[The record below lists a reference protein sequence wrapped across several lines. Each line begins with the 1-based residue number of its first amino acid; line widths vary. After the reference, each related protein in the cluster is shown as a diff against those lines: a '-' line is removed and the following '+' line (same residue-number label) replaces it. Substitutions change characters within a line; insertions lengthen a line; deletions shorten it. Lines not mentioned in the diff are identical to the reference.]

1 VLAIAAVLCLGY
13 ASRVVSGRKSP
24 YWSRFFDL
32 TEFIGLMAIV
42 PLVGMVSG
50 LYDAIR
56 GVL

>member
-1 VLAIAAVLCLGY
+1 MKCI
-13 ASRVVSGRKSP
+13 SHNRP
-24 YWSRFFDL
+24 
-32 TEFIGLMAIV
+32 GLMAIV